1 MQLGKHVAAAE
12 PEIERLRSALS
23 GWLDGADA
31 RLATML
37 RNRNVPQLI
46 LEQQVHSRLRV
57 VAPVDQPFQ
66 SQHAEPSE
74 SAVQLSAYAVY
85 LNFHAPP
92 TRPAH
97 VPAPRAAVAALAE
110 LSPEEREWIRKET
123 GLTPVRVRP
132 PGPPRDYVRLCGSA
146 LGGVRSCRQHKISAN
161 PGIFRAFF
169 K

>member
-1 MQLGKHVAAAE
+1 MSGLQLGKHVAAAE

-46 LEQQVHSRLRV
+46 LEQQVRSRLRV

-66 SQHAEPSE
+66 SQHAEPSG

-85 LNFHAPP
+85 STSMPRRPGQPTSRPRGPQSPRWRSSPP
-92 TRPAH
+92 RSASGSEKRPA
-97 VPAPRAAVAALAE
+97 
-110 LSPEEREWIRKET
+110 
-123 GLTPVRVRP
+123 
-132 PGPPRDYVRLCGSA
+132 
-146 LGGVRSCRQHKISAN
+146 
-161 PGIFRAFF
+161 
-169 K
+169 